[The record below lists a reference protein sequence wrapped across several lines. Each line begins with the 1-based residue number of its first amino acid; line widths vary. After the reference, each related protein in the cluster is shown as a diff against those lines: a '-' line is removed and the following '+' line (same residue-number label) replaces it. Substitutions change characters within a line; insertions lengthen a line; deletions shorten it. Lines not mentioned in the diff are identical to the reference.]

1 MTPLVLA
8 AFLAVVADPSAAQT
22 ANGQPAPP
30 KGQATSPNKDPN
42 KMVCRSEEQVGSNI
56 RVRKCMTQAQW
67 EEQEQ
72 EVRQYFEDAQSRG
85 GINGGPPANPMAA
98 GH

>member
-8 AFLAVVADPSAAQT
+8 AFLAVIADPSAAQT
-22 ANGQPAPP
+22 ANGQSPPA
-30 KGQATSPNKDPN
+30 KTQTKDPN

-67 EEQEQ
+67 EEQEA

-85 GINGGPPANPMAA
+85 GINSGPPPNPAA